1 MPTATPQ
8 DLTYT
13 ADTIYPPN
21 TMIGYLILL
30 SGKLLLGEVAA
41 TNSTTDAVTT
51 TNPHGLAIGSRIRFG
66 GTLPIDLL
74 GTQDYFAV
82 PTGANTF
89 QVAQSLAGAQALPPV
104 VIDLTITTTT
114 LLVNEQLLLASDPIN
129 VLINKELP
137 AANGY
142 QRLAIAGL
150 APAVITS
157 PTTADHPPL
166 TLSITNTGATDMT
179 HRYEVAAKGGTA
191 IAGDT
196 TGILSIDVLT
206 QAVDQITAPNQ
217 TRDFVI
223 TLGAI
228 APV

>member
-21 TMIGYLILL
+21 TAIGYLILL
-30 SGKLLLGEVAA
+30 SGHLLLGAAAA
-41 TNSTTDAVTT
+41 TDPATDTIAT
-51 TNPHGLAIGSRIRFG
+51 TNPHGLAVGSRIRFG

-89 QVAQSLAGAQALPPV
+89 QVAQRLADAQALPPV
-104 VIDLTITTTT
+104 VVDLTIATGA
-114 LLVNEQLLLASDPIN
+114 LLVNEQLLLASDPTS

-166 TLSITNTGATDMT
+166 ILSVTNTGATDMT
-179 HRYEVAAKGGTA
+179 HRYEVVAKGGTA

-196 TGILSIDVLT
+196 TGILSINMQT
-206 QAVDQITAPNQ
+206 QFVDQITAPNQ

-228 APV
+228 AP

>member
-1 MPTATPQ
+1 MPLTSQ
-8 DLTYT
+8 DLIYT
-13 ADTIYPPN
+13 ANLVWPPS
-21 TMIGYLILL
+21 TLAGYLILL
-30 SGKLLLGEVAA
+30 SGHLLLGAAAA
-41 TNSTTDAVTT
+41 TDPATDTIAT
-51 TNPHGLAIGSRIRFG
+51 TNPHGLVIGSRIRFG

-89 QVAQSLAGAQALPPV
+89 QVAQSLADAQALPPV
-104 VIDLTITTTT
+104 VVDLTIATGA
-114 LLVNEQLLLASDPIN
+114 LLVNEQLLLASDPTS

-157 PTTADHPPL
+157 STTADHPPL

-179 HRYEVAAKGGTA
+179 HRYEVVAKGGTA
-191 IAGDT
+191 TAGDT
-196 TGILSIDVLT
+196 TGILSIDMVT
-206 QAVDQITAPNQ
+206 HAVDQVTVPNQ

-228 APV
+228 AP

>member
-8 DLTYT
+8 DLLYT
-13 ADTIYPPN
+13 ADAIYAPYSEY
-21 TMIGYLILL
+21 GYLILL
-30 SGKLLLGEVAA
+30 KGHLLIGEPAVATPA
-41 TNSTTDAVTT
+41 TDVITTAS
-51 TNPHGLAIGSRIRFG
+51 PHGLALGSRVRFG

-89 QVAQSLAGAQALPPV
+89 QVAQSLADAQVLPPV
-104 VIDLTITTTT
+104 VIDLTIATST
-114 LLVNEQLLLASDPIN
+114 LLVNEQLLLASDPTN

-179 HRYEVAAKGGTA
+179 HRYEVVAKGGTA

-206 QAVDQITAPNQ
+206 QTVDQITAPNQ

-228 APV
+228 AP